1 MRLFGS
7 VLSSLGAQVDGKQ
20 QVLLTRAA
28 AIRNDSGGSVQCCSN
43 SDSGG
48 DYLITATSSW

>member
-28 AIRNDSGGSVQCCSN
+28 AAVRNAAVQCFSYGN
-43 SDSGG
+43 SDSAAG
-48 DYLITATSSW
+48 TT